1 MRSLILPLPFAA
13 LTILAWGSYG
23 NWLHKSSH
31 VFEGDASTLGVRQL
45 FCVGMAY
52 FVLAILIPVLF
63 LQTKGEKGAFGVR
76 GVIWSLA
83 AGVCGVLGALGIII
97 ALHPENHGSPIY
109 VMPLVFGGA
118 PVVNTLV
125 SITINRSFKQV
136 NSAFL
141 AGIVLVAIGAALV
154 FITKPKAEP
163 SHASPKEVEQTEEA
177 SKSPT
182 GTSDNKPADKD
193 KNEGKN
199 KAKTN
204 WLVVMGGILL
214 TALSW
219 GTYGSVLHKGQAH
232 MQGSR
237 LRPLICVGLSYFV
250 VAVIVPIALV
260 QGNPLAGLGSASIW
274 AFMAG
279 VAGAI
284 GAFGIILSFTFGGK
298 PIYIM
303 PLVFGG
309 APIINTLI
317 ASYGMYDKMSF
328 MFISSLTI
336 VIVGAVMVLVC
347 QPKPAK
353 PAPPPPEPSP
363 APEPQPKPASET
375 EQDATDEAGA
385 VQEDEDIGDS

>member
-1 MRSLILPLPFAA
+1 MSAR
-13 LTILAWGSYG
+13 
-23 NWLHKSSH
+23 
-31 VFEGDASTLGVRQL
+31 
-45 FCVGMAY
+45 
-52 FVLAILIPVLF
+52 LIP
-63 LQTKGEKGAFGVR
+63 G
-76 GVIWSLA
+76 
-83 AGVCGVLGALGIII
+83 
-97 ALHPENHGSPIY
+97 
-109 VMPLVFGGA
+109 

-125 SITINRSFKQV
+125 SITLNRSFKQV

-154 FITKPKAEP
+154 FITKPKVET
-163 SHASPKEVEQTEEA
+163 SHASPKEVKQSEKDTNA
-177 SKSPT
+177 PT
-182 GTSDNKPADKD
+182 GTTKEKKAAIKKD
-193 KNEGKN
+193 DG
-199 KAKTN
+199 KTN
-204 WLVVMGGILL
+204 WLAVIGGILL
-214 TALSW
+214 TALCW
-219 GTYGSVLHKGQAH
+219 GTYGSVLHKGQAY

-353 PAPPPPEPSP
+353 PAKPAPPPPEPQ
-363 APEPQPKPASET
+363 PEPASET
-375 EQDATDEAGA
+375 EPDATDEVSAD
-385 VQEDEDIGDS
+385 QEDEDIGDS